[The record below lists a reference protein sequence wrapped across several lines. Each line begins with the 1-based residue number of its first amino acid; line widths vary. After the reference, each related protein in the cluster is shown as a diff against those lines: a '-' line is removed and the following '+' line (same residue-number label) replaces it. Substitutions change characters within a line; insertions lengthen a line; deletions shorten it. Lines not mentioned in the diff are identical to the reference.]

1 MTMLELAIRFAVDAH
16 AGIVDKTGR
25 PSILHPLRVM
35 QSAYFPDEDVYRI
48 VAVLHD
54 TVEDTDTSLEDIRAK
69 FGPGVAEAV
78 DAVSR
83 RKGETYRAFIRRA
96 REHPVGRIVKI
107 SDIHDN
113 LTRPLPPEMRGIHKR
128 YEKALEVL
136 R

>member
-1 MTMLELAIRFAVDAH
+1 MKMLELAIRFATDAH
-16 AGIVDKTGR
+16 AGIDDKTGR

-35 QSAYFPDEDVYRI
+35 QCTYLPDDHHRI

-69 FGPGVAEAV
+69 FGPEVAEAV

-83 RKGETYRAFIRRA
+83 REGETYRAFIRRA

-113 LTRPLPPEMRGIHKR
+113 LTRPLPPSMRGIHKR